1 MKLGL
6 LLVAAAL
13 CPGVQGIQESEYEAA
28 IQMLEA
34 QLQDVEL
41 RVKERNKKV
50 AQANGLEEIVDE
62 RAKDVVDGN
71 ADLVEFSAWKTTWWP
86 YIAGTFLL
94 ISLILLYGAIR
105 EGQGWPEDKA
115 TIWNSPAR
123 IISQYIRETD
133 TLKQLCP
140 YNPWTDPGQAPSPN
154 PYRLVAIMGPWGT
167 PAYEK
172 ENQAGFKWT
181 LPSSAGYVGIL
192 LMTMLTFI
200 MQMYFPWKLV
210 TGKLH
215 GTSFVFQGLKTVFY
229 YQKNMSAVFLDLVPL
244 SVMSAKFFVQV
255 EDKVR
260 SEFNQCLFLWR
271 FTLKTDNSQAGDYKG
286 IPHKAWSW
294 FWIAVSLG
302 INTYIAVLMTFYV
315 VLSIT
320 TQSGDLMT
328 FILSIFGSLGM
339 IDFDDALLG
348 ALPEWTMWYQEHTN
362 AGGHPQGG
370 HWAGASADF
379 FGGPES
385 IKGTDDAF
393 EGGGLRQEHLAEHGP
408 EVCHSHSDEVEAKYL
423 RHEAHPNEKSTGNY
437 WKRPKFVKVGIQ
449 LTNER
454 PALGFLY
461 KGNTITM
468 VSDSGAAA
476 RAVAMRTVEEARS
489 TGNDKWDKSHE
500 DDSQA
505 GKSQKGNPGLGQPTE
520 REGLKRVIS
529 TVDAE
534 PFGSLPFGNYFGAR
548 FPFLYT
554 GKDFDWFEVEYEMKD
569 DAGYPSDIG
578 QASGLVA
585 FVKGDASI
593 DIGSSPVVMGSVVKK
608 MLERRPWQNFPK
620 FKLNEIDD
628 KKHYVLRG
636 TGLEA
641 GMCIWKIND
650 RNVSTAEQIK
660 EELRALKGNCL
671 NADQK
676 FDPSLEKKGKSH
688 DKPGVEKFDAVPW
701 NVKEFTM
708 TLSVAGD
715 EDSDLDDLF
724 HSIIYAGIR
733 IMLFGSLMFIFM
745 VYVTDSKGN
754 HVGI

>member
-13 CPGVQGIQESEYEAA
+13 CPGVQGMQESEYETA
-28 IQMLEA
+28 IQMLEV
-34 QLQDVEL
+34 QLRDVEL
-41 RVKERNKKV
+41 RVKERNKKM
-50 AQANGLEEIVDE
+50 AQANGLESIEE
-62 RAKDVVDGN
+62 RAATNSSVVDAN
-71 ADLVEFSAWKTTWWP
+71 SDLVSFSDWNTTWWP
-86 YIAGTFLL
+86 YIGGTFVV

-115 TIWNSPAR
+115 TLFTSPAR
-123 IISQYIRETD
+123 VIATYIRETD

-154 PYRLVAIMGPWGT
+154 PYRLVAIMGPWGRDGYDEQN
-167 PAYEK
+167 AH
-172 ENQAGFKWT
+172 GFKWT
-181 LPSSAGYVGIL
+181 LPSSAGYVGIM
-192 LMTMLTFI
+192 LMTTLTFV

-215 GTSFVFQGLKTVFY
+215 GASFVFQGLKTIFY
-229 YQKNMSAVFLDLVPL
+229 YQNNIGAVFLDLVPL

-271 FTLKTDNSQAGDYKG
+271 NTLATETSAAAEYKG
-286 IPHKAWSW
+286 LPHRAWSW

-320 TQSGDLMT
+320 TQSGDMMG

-385 IKGTDDAF
+385 IKCADDAF
-393 EGGGLRQEHLAEHGP
+393 EGGGNRIEDLAKFGP
-408 EVCHSHSDEVEAKYL
+408 VIDNANKQG
-423 RHEAHPNEKSTGNY
+423 KDY
-437 WKRPKFVKVGIQ
+437 WKRPKYIRVGIQ
-449 LTNER
+449 LTNDR
-454 PALGFLY
+454 PNLGFLY
-461 KGNTITM
+461 KGNMITQL
-468 VSDSGAAA
+468 SNSGAAVRAISMSALDKA
-476 RAVAMRTVEEARS
+476 REEAKEGKGGEEGKAL
-489 TGNDKWDKSHE
+489 TWDATHKENS
-500 DDSQA
+500 SRP
-505 GKSQKGNPGLGQPTE
+505 GKSQKGDPSALGQPTE

-529 TVDAE
+529 TTENE
-534 PFGSLPFGNYFGAR
+534 PFGDCPYGNYFGKR
-548 FPFLYT
+548 FPYLFT
-554 GKDFDWFEVEYEMKD
+554 GKDFDYFEVEYDTDE
-569 DAGYPSDIG
+569 YPKIHGEEGGPIG
-578 QASGLVA
+578 FVNAS
-585 FVKGDASI
+585 ASI
-593 DIGSSPVVMGSVVKK
+593 DIGNSPVVKGWVVKK
-608 MLERRPWQNFPK
+608 MLKGRPWQNSPLVSK
-620 FKLNEIDD
+620 SDEKPIDD
-628 KKHYVLRG
+628 DKHYVLRG

-650 RNVSTAEQIK
+650 RNVSTPEQIK
-660 EELRALKGNCL
+660 EELRALKGSCL
-671 NADQK
+671 DEDQK
-676 FDPSLEKKGKSH
+676 FDNKLQADGGKVQ
-688 DKPGVEKFDAVPW
+688 KAEKFDKVGW

-715 EDSDLDDLF
+715 EDSSVDDLF
-724 HSIIYAGIR
+724 HSLFYCFIR
-733 IMLFGSLMFIFM
+733 ILLFGSLMFIFM
-745 VYVTDSKGN
+745 VYVTDKNGK